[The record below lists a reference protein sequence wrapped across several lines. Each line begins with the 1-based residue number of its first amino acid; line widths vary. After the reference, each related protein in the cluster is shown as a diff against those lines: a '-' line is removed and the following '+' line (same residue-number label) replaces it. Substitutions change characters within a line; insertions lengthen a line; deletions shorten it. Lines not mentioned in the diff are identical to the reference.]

1 MIFLQMK
8 GSTRFAAP
16 IFYGSCTGKHHFND
30 ILRRG
35 NAAHANHR
43 NVDCLSHL
51 IDHAN
56 SNGED
61 STAGKAAHF
70 IGNDR
75 LFRF

>member
-16 IFYGSCTGKHHFND
+16 ISTAVAPAS
-30 ILRRG
+30 IISMTG

-61 STAGKAAHF
+61 GTAGKAAHF
-70 IGNDR
+70 IGYDR